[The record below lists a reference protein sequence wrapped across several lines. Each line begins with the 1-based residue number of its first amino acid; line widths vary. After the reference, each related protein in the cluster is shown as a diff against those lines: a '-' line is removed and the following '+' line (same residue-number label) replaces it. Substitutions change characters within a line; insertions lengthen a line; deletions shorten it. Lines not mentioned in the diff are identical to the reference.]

1 MTEPTD
7 SSPAQRAAHLAAFG
21 LLYGLAALLARTVLA
36 GPAGGLANAD
46 PSYYAGATVALPF
59 DVLLGCVIGLP
70 AARRPGSLGARAVSG
85 VCAMV
90 VLALH
95 VAVTPR
101 LPGAVT
107 REHLELA
114 GPRAL
119 GAGLML
125 GAALLA
131 GLQPL
136 AQRLTARYEKR
147 AGRVAD
153 AEADAIVCTGPPFLY
168 DMVMCG
174 GAAFAPSLG
183 NLVFHTARGADYDR
197 LGLPVWDGGML
208 LFEDGTWSQRRVTA
222 QRPAKP

>member
-1 MTEPTD
+1 G
-7 SSPAQRAAHLAAFG
+7 F
-21 LLYGLAALLARTVLA
+21 A
-36 GPAGGLANAD
+36 GTD
-46 PSYYAGATVALPF
+46 PSYYAGAAVALPF
-59 DVLLGCVIGLP
+59 DVLLGCLIGLP
-70 AARRPGSLGARAVSG
+70 AARQPEGLGARALSG
-85 VCAMV
+85 VCAV
-90 VLALH
+90 LVLALH

-131 GLQPL
+131 GLPPL

-153 AEADAIVCTGPPFLY
+153 AVA
-168 DMVMCG
+168 
-174 GAAFAPSLG
+174 
-183 NLVFHTARGADYDR
+183 
-197 LGLPVWDGGML
+197 LGLLACLGIGASIGAYAEL
-208 LFEDGTWSQRRVTA
+208 YA
-222 QRPAKP
+222 